1 MVCSGSSIE
10 SLHVLGTL
18 QYLLESALQVKYH
31 LLYSVERNMSLE
43 MHRLSQIR
51 WLVSQ
56 TENTSS

>member
-31 LLYSVERNMSLE
+31 LLYRCGNRHVIGNA
-43 MHRLSQIR
+43 
-51 WLVSQ
+51 
-56 TENTSS
+56 

>member
-1 MVCSGSSIE
+1 MAYSGSSIE

-31 LLYSVERNMSLE
+31 LFHSVVTDMSLE
-43 MHRLSQIR
+43 MHRLPQIR

-56 TENTSS
+56 TRNTSS